1 MTIIRRAVIALWL
14 PILLVLLWW
23 FASASSTSLFFP
35 PLADIVSATNALWI
49 WDHTIVDLLPSLRN
63 MLLGLGIATAL
74 GVALGLVLGSFP
86 RLLATFDPGIELF
99 RALPAVAILPVAILV
114 LGLGDSMRVFVI
126 VLGAVWP
133 VLINT
138 TAAVRGIDPTTRD
151 VEAAFRLS
159 AASRFLRVR
168 LPAALPQILAGV
180 RVALYISVALIVVSE
195 MQGAGVGIGH
205 FLLASQRNWAITDMW
220 TGMVVLGFVGYG
232 LSILF
237 RFAERAL
244 LRAYPPQ
251 RLGKD

>member
-1 MTIIRRAVIALWL
+1 MTILRNVTTALWV
-14 PILLVLLWW
+14 PVLLVVLWW

-35 PLADIVSATNALWI
+35 PLSEIVSTTNTLWI
-49 WDHTIVDLLPSLRN
+49 WDHVIVDLLPSLRN
-63 MLLGLGIATAL
+63 MLLGLGIASIL
-74 GVALGLVLGSFP
+74 GVVLGLILGSFP
-86 RLLATFDPGIELF
+86 RLRVTVDPGIELF

-114 LGLGDSMRVFVI
+114 LGLGDNMRVFVI

-151 VEAAFRLS
+151 VEAAFGLS
-159 AASRFLRVR
+159 AVSRFLRVR
-168 LPAALPQILAGV
+168 LPAALPQILAGI

-205 FLLASQRNWAITDMW
+205 FVLASQRNWAITDMW
-220 TGMVVLGFVGYG
+220 SGMVVLGFVGYG

-237 RFAERAL
+237 RLTERAL

-251 RLGKD
+251 KLGKD